1 MAVWA
6 FVASLVAL
14 FPVALALGVV
24 ALGRLAGG
32 RRRGR
37 GFATAALAL
46 AGAQVV
52 ALAVGVSWAA
62 MEGDVSGNR
71 VTEARERER
80 PKDDG
85 GDGDLPDDGR
95 GEGGEREELVFGD
108 VYAGDCFDSVYGFGT
123 SADSLTA
130 VPCEGPHEGEVF
142 GSVQLTEYAPDD
154 AFPGVDELL
163 EHAERECSRLVPEY
177 VLDTWA
183 MPLDVTTAY
192 YRPEPEGWE
201 WGDREILCFFGQVDG
216 EPLTGSLRGD
226 PTALDGESL
235 AYLELTAPLEV
246 AVWAEPVR
254 GTVNVAGGRLWARE
268 MVEAIEGETD
278 ALPAHDWSL
287 IAEPVARLVEA
298 REDSLDTWREAA
310 SARDEDAF
318 WASVDEGYA
327 TMGIGV
333 EFEIR
338 GLLGLATT

>member
-32 RRRGR
+32 RGRGR
-37 GFATAALAL
+37 GLATAALAL

-52 ALAVGVSWAA
+52 ALAVGVSWTV
-62 MEGDVSGNR
+62 MEDDVSGNR
-71 VTEARERER
+71 VAEARERER
-80 PKDDG
+80 PDDEEPG
-85 GDGDLPDDGR
+85 GEAPDEGR
-95 GEGGEREELVFGD
+95 GEREELVFGD
-108 VYAGDCFDSVYGFGT
+108 VEAGDCFDTVYGMEAT
-123 SADSLTA
+123 ADSVTV
-130 VPCEGPHEGEVF
+130 VPCEGPHDGEVF
-142 GSVQLTEYAPDD
+142 GAVQLTEYLPDD
-154 AFPGVDELL
+154 AFPGADVLL
-163 EHAERECSRLVPEY
+163 EHAERECSRLVPPY

-183 MPLDVTTAY
+183 VPLDVTTAY

-201 WGDREILCFFGQVDG
+201 WGDREILCFFGQLDG

-226 PTALDGESL
+226 AAALDAESL
-235 AYLELTAPLEV
+235 AYLELTGPLEI

-268 MVEAIEGETD
+268 MVAAIEDETE

-298 REDSLDTWREAA
+298 REVSLGVWREAA
-310 SARDEDAF
+310 SARDEDSF
-318 WASVDEGYA
+318 WAAVDEGYA
-327 TMGIGV
+327 TMGIDV

-338 GLLGLATT
+338 ELLGLATE